1 MTPRGGEYPRRTMPP
16 DPTLHRGGP
25 PGLRRGSPT
34 GSGRAARW
42 IGIDDLRRRLDEQD
56 EQLRTLAA
64 AHHDTRMLA
73 DRASVGARTVPADV
87 ATEAAWRAEA
97 EVILA
102 RHDAQ
107 TVADVRALQDRY
119 RGPVFGEVRVYD
131 LIERLAQ
138 CVDPTDC
145 RLFGASQLTHVLQVL
160 EAMEADGVL
169 TEQLAIAALV
179 HDLGKLLLLTD
190 EDPANVVCMNQPIG
204 EFEEGVGLDQV
215 VFQWNHDEL
224 AYTRLAPHLDD
235 DLAWLVRYHSIDP
248 VAHRPLMDDEDR
260 RRADALLEVFSHYDH
275 GSKQALH
282 RPSVRLADHRDLV
295 EATFPDPIVF

>member
-1 MTPRGGEYPRRTMPP
+1 MPP
-16 DPTLHRGGP
+16 DPSDPSISPSRP
-25 PGLRRGSPT
+25 RRLT
-34 GSGRAARW
+34 GRLADRAGARLAALV
-42 IGIDDLRRRLDEQD
+42 GIDELRRRLDEQD

-64 AHHDTRMLA
+64 AHHDTRLLA
-73 DRASVGARTVPADV
+73 DQAAAGGRAVPADG

-107 TVADVRALQDRY
+107 TLADVQALQDRY
-119 RGPVFGEVRVYD
+119 REPVFGEARVYD

-160 EAMEADGVL
+160 EAMEVDGVL
-169 TEQLAIAALV
+169 TDELALVALV

-190 EDPANVVCMNQPIG
+190 EDPANVVCMNRPIG
-204 EFEEGVGLDQV
+204 DAADGVGLDHV

-224 AYTRLAPHLDD
+224 AFTRLAPHLSD

-248 VAHRPLMDDEDR
+248 VAHRRFMDAEDR
-260 RRADALLEVFSHYDH
+260 RRADELLEVFFHYDH
-275 GSKQALH
+275 GSKRALH
-282 RPSVRLADHRDLV
+282 RPTVRLADYRDLV
-295 EATFPDPIVF
+295 EAAFPDPIAF